1 MHEWEPYIEGFQ
13 VYMRLEKA
21 FSSNTCEAYMRDLQ
35 GLIDFLWEHNY
46 HIAPQGLVL
55 EHLQEYLKYLT
66 EMGLSGSS
74 QVRMLSGIRT
84 FYRYLMLE
92 EIVDEDP
99 TALLIRP
106 NMGKHLPEV
115 LSYEEVKKIING
127 IDCSTYHGT
136 RNVVIIE
143 VLYACGLRVSELINL
158 KLSDV
163 MWNDEFLSI
172 IGKGN
177 KQRFVPIH
185 RHALDLMK
193 FYLENGRSGIKEKK
207 NSEGI
212 FFLNRNGGKL
222 TRQMIHHIVETAA
235 KAAGIT
241 KNVYPHI
248 FRHSFASELINNG
261 ADLRAVQEMLGHV
274 SITTTEIYTH
284 LDDKNLREALLL
296 YHPFYQRS

>member
-1 MHEWEPYIEGFQ
+1 MHEWKSYIEGFQ

-21 FSSNTCEAYMRDLQ
+21 FSSNTREAYMRDLH
-35 GLIDFLWEHNY
+35 GLMNFLEEYNY

-55 EHLQEYLKYLT
+55 EHLQEYLKYLS
-66 EMGLSGSS
+66 EIGLSGSS
-74 QVRMLSGIRT
+74 QVRMLSGIRA
-84 FYRYLMLE
+84 FYHYLILE
-92 EIVDEDP
+92 EIIDEDP
-99 TALLIRP
+99 TALLVRP
-106 NMGKHLPEV
+106 NPGKHLPEV

-127 IDCSTYHGT
+127 IDSSTYHGA

-163 MWNDEFLSI
+163 MWDDEFLSI
-172 IGKGN
+172 VGKGN

-193 FYLENGRSGIKEKK
+193 YYLENGRIGVKEKK

-222 TRQMIHHIVETAA
+222 TRQMIHHIVETSA

-284 LDDKNLREALLL
+284 LDDNNLREALLL
-296 YHPFYQRS
+296 YHPFYKQ